1 VIKALFGA
9 VVACLILAGPASAA
23 DMAVKAPPKAVQP
36 ISNWTGFYVGANV
49 GYGFSAGSRQISDFN
64 AANVLDIFQ
73 TAKPV
78 GGFGGGQ
85 IGYNWQLANAPWVLG
100 VEADLQG
107 SGLKGSH
114 TGIGTA
120 LALETNTVNV
130 RWFDTFR
137 GRLGYAADR
146 VLLYATGGVAFGNV
160 NSSLSTPGPGTFET
174 AQGTQ
179 RGFAV
184 GGGLEYLIAP
194 KWSLKAEY
202 QYIDLGRKALIGIPP
217 FVGFRTL
224 PVDTAF
230 NTVRAGINY
239 HF

>member
-1 VIKALFGA
+1 MNA
-9 VVACLILAGPASAA
+9 
-23 DMAVKAPPKAVQP
+23 
-36 ISNWTGFYVGANV
+36 
-49 GYGFSAGSRQISDFN
+49 GYGFGASRQLSDFN
-64 AANVLDIFQ
+64 LGNVLDIFQ

-107 SGLKGSH
+107 SGIKGSH
-114 TGIGTA
+114 TGVGTTA
-120 LALETNTVNV
+120 GLETSTVNI

-137 GRLGYAADR
+137 GRIGYAADR
-146 VLLYATGGVAFGNV
+146 VLLYVTGGAAFGNV
-160 NSSLSTPGPGTFET
+160 NSSLSSPVVPGTFET
-174 AQGTQ
+174 AQGT
-179 RGFAV
+179 RSGFAV

-202 QYIDLGRKALIGIPP
+202 QYIDLGSKALIGIPP
-217 FVGFRTL
+217 VFVGFRTL
-224 PVDTAF
+224 PIDTAF